1 MMESDVYFADMRARR
16 KSDNLVNKVGK
27 LLRMSGLDSIYAKGD
42 LVAIKTHFGEPGNTT
57 FIRPQFLGKIIDVI
71 ARKGGK
77 PFLTDANTLYVGRRS
92 NAVDHVTTATRHGFT
107 FPVVNAPVIIADGL
121 RGKDQVEV
129 RVSLKHCKT
138 VKIAAAASQADSII
152 GVAHF
157 KGHGATG
164 FGGALKNIGMGFGSR
179 AGKLDMHCDIH
190 PSVKEKKC
198 KSCGLCVRNCPSGA
212 IRLKNVAVIDEKLCI
227 GCGECCVYCPSRAI
241 EAGGHVGKKVLQE
254 KIVEYCYGVLKDKKG
269 KTGFVNFLVEVTPD
283 CDCPPWSDKPIVP
296 DIGILASKDI
306 VAIDQA
312 SADLV
317 NLEPGIKNTRLEKS
331 LAAGKDKFRA
341 MHKVDWEVQLAYAEK
356 LGLGNRHY
364 RLIRI

>member
-1 MMESDVYFADMRARR
+1 MTKSKVYFADMRARK
-16 KSDNLVNKVGK
+16 KSDNLVNKVGR
-27 LLRMSGLDSIYAKGD
+27 LLRMSGLDSICARGD

-57 FIRPQFLGKIIDVI
+57 FIRPQFMNKIVEVV

-77 PFLTDANTLYVGRRS
+77 PFLTDANTLYVGKRS

-107 FPVVNAPVIIADGL
+107 FPIVGAPVIIADGL
-121 RGKDQVEV
+121 KGKDQVEV

-138 VKIAAAASQADSII
+138 VKIAAAAHQADSII

-157 KGHGATG
+157 KGHGGTG

-179 AGKLDMHCDIH
+179 AGKLDMHCDVH
-190 PSVKEKKC
+190 PSVKQEKC

-212 IRLKNVAVIDEKLCI
+212 IQLKKKAVIDEKLCI
-227 GCGECCVYCPSRAI
+227 GCGECYVYCPSKAI
-241 EAGGHVGKKVLQE
+241 DSGGYVGKEILQE
-254 KIVEYCYGVLKDKKG
+254 KIVEYCYGVLKDKKA
-269 KTGFVNFLVEVTPD
+269 KAGFLNFLVDVTPD
-283 CDCPPWSDKPIVP
+283 CDCPPWSDKSIVP

-317 NLEPGIKNTRLEKS
+317 NAESGMKDTRLEEELS
-331 LAAGKDKFRA
+331 AGTDKFRA

-356 LGLGNRHY
+356 LGLGSRDY

>member
-1 MMESDVYFADMRARR
+1 MTKSDVYFADTRARR
-16 KSDNLVNKVGK
+16 KSDNLVSKVGR
-27 LLRMSGLDSIYAKGD
+27 LLKASGLDGVFGKGD

-57 FIRPQFLGKIIDVI
+57 FIRPQLLDKIVEVI

-77 PFLTDANTLYVGRRS
+77 PFLTDANTLYVGQRS
-92 NAVDHVTTATRHGFT
+92 NAVDHLTTAARHGFT

-121 RGKDQVEV
+121 KGKDQVEV

-157 KGHGATG
+157 KCHGATG
-164 FGGALKNIGMGFGSR
+164 FGGALKNIGMGLGSR
-179 AGKLDMHCDIH
+179 AGKLDMHCDVH
-190 PSVKEKKC
+190 PSVKEEKC
-198 KSCGLCVRNCPSGA
+198 KSCGLCVKNCPSGA
-212 IRLKNVAVIDEKLCI
+212 IRLRNKADIDEKQCI
-227 GCGECCVYCPSRAI
+227 GCGECCVYCPNKAI
-241 EAGGHVGKKVLQE
+241 APGGHVGKKVLQE
-254 KIVEYCYGVLKDKKG
+254 KIVEYCYGVLKDKRG
-269 KTGFVNFLVEVTPD
+269 KAGFVTFVVDVTPD

-296 DIGILASKDI
+296 DIGILVSKDI

-317 NLEPGIKNTRLEKS
+317 NKESGIENTRLERN
-331 LAAGKDKFRA
+331 LASGMDKFKA
-341 MHKVDWEVQLAYAEK
+341 LHKVNWEIQLAYAEK
-356 LGLGNRHY
+356 LGLGSRDY